1 MSQTIREQIISALQ
15 TRLENYAW
23 TSWDPSVFAGRSVFD
38 PDVDTDR
45 LPVLTILPS
54 VEDSTRT
61 KYRTDQIT
69 MQVDLS
75 GLVSLEDG
83 AEVYEHCE
91 PVFGELRKACFY
103 VSATDSSGAIQIGTD
118 YFTLEYRGGG
128 IITYPGELGPA
139 IVTVG
144 VTLAITYETATGD
157 PYN

>member
-23 TSWDPSVFAGRSVFD
+23 TAWDPSVFVGRSVFD
-38 PDVDTDR
+38 PDTDADR
-45 LPVLTILPS
+45 LPVLTILPG

-69 MQVDLS
+69 MPLDLS
-75 GLVSLEDG
+75 GLVSLEDS
-83 AEVYEHCE
+83 ADVTELCE
-91 PVFGELRKACFY
+91 PVFGEMKKAAFNG
-103 VSATDSSGAIQIGTD
+103 GAILIGTD

-139 IVTVG
+139 IVTIG